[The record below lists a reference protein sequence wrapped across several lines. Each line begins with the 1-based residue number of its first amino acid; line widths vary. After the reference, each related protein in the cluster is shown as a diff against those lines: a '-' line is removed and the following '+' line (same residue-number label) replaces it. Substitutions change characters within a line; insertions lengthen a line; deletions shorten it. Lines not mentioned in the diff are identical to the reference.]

1 MTACVINDIFVPDI
15 LFGAGVFARRM
26 KPLNQLT
33 YKQATCHR
41 QKAQSILQ
49 NSITMGMD
57 RHVFLPIQP
66 SNNAI
71 LVEKH
76 NPRIKES
83 IQQPAALI
91 EKFFLSPIA
100 GGSHIRAVTCFSLS
114 M

>member
-49 NSITMGMD
+49 N
-57 RHVFLPIQP
+57 
-66 SNNAI
+66 
-71 LVEKH
+71 
-76 NPRIKES
+76 
-83 IQQPAALI
+83 
-91 EKFFLSPIA
+91 
-100 GGSHIRAVTCFSLS
+100 
-114 M
+114 

>member
-1 MTACVINDIFVPDI
+1 MTACVIDDLFVPDI

-41 QKAQSILQ
+41 RKAQSILQ
-49 NSITMGMD
+49 NWITMGMD
-57 RHVFLPIQP
+57 RHVFLAIQQ
-66 SNNAI
+66 SNAAI

-76 NPRIKES
+76 NLRIKES
-83 IQQPAALI
+83 IRQPSL
-91 EKFFLSPIA
+91 KNSSYPPIA
-100 GGSHIRAVTCFSLS
+100 GGSHVRAVTRLSLS